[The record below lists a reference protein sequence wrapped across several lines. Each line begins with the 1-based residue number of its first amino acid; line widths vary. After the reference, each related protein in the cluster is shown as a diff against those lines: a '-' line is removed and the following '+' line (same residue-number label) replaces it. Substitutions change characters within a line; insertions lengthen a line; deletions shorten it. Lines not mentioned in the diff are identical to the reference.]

1 MILPMTNNE
10 RTITILNSG
19 GRMFKHRAV
28 VLAVAVTI
36 LSAGMLMGAQDTTP
50 AKPDA
55 AAKKDAAAP
64 REKATDDSKQEPPS
78 TSVAPASVEVS
89 PKTLD
94 ARVGEKVKFSAVAK
108 DAAGNTIDEKPSVW
122 FAAPFDVAG
131 SDEAGEVTFH
141 APGVVT
147 VGAVIAGKAGY
158 ATVNVVDSKV
168 TAVEIETPAYPSV
181 VVGGAEKLN
190 AVVRTSSGN
199 PRTDVAVKW
208 ISEKAAVATVD
219 AAGLVTGVAPGSV
232 TIKAAAEGVNGTV
245 TLQVVRDSVRKLSV
259 KPASTEARTGDV
271 VHFSASAADAGGSHA
286 KDPAVRWSITGE
298 GASIYPDGGFV
309 AEKPGAYV
317 VMASSGQHSATASV
331 VVRPRNV
338 EREMEVVSHTPM
350 PDLQM
355 SEEWIIGHH
364 AYLGTITDKVFVYD
378 IADPASPKLLDT
390 LKVDAR
396 LINDIST
403 TPDEKIGVFT
413 REGASNRKNGIVFLD
428 TSDAAHLKV
437 LSEYTATVSGG
448 VHSAYIDGHY
458 VYLTDD
464 ATGSMRVIDFQDV
477 KHPKEVARWEA
488 QNPTVVT
495 MDTKHGTV
503 TSGRYLHDLQVKD
516 GLAYLAYWRDGLIIL
531 DVGNGMAGGSPE
543 NPKLVSQYH
552 FNHYEL
558 YGDGWL
564 AGTHS
569 VFRYKN
575 YLFVGDEVF
584 PALFELDDRDRIP
597 VRAICHVMDISDIR
611 HPKEV
616 AQYEV
621 PEGGSHNFWAA
632 NDMLYEGYYSGG
644 ARVLDISGELRGDL
658 YRQGREIARFWTGD
672 GKGFRPNLPFVWG
685 GQPCS
690 VACDS
695 ALLNGLIYFNDI
707 HSGLWI
713 TKLGAPKFEGS
724 TSSPAVRQGERSIH

>member
-1 MILPMTNNE
+1 
-10 RTITILNSG
+10 
-19 GRMFKHRAV
+19 MFRHSAFASAV
-28 VLAVAVTI
+28 MVIAVSVPS
-36 LSAGMLMGAQDTTP
+36 LSAQ
-50 AKPDA
+50 DA
-55 AAKKDAAAP
+55 AAKSQEQAP
-64 REKATDDSKQEPPS
+64 T
-78 TSVAPASVEVS
+78 TSVAPASVEIT

-94 ARVGEKVKFSAVAK
+94 VRVGEKAKFSAVAK
-108 DAAGNTIDEKPSVW
+108 DAAGNPIDAKPSVW
-122 FAAPFDVAG
+122 FAAPFDLAG
-131 SDEAGEVTFH
+131 ADDAGEVTFH

-158 ATVNVVDSKV
+158 ATVNVGNSKI
-168 TAVEIETPAYPSV
+168 ASLEIEKPSTIV
-181 VVGGAEKLN
+181 AGSAEKLT
-190 AVVRTSSGN
+190 AIARTPRGD
-199 PRTDVAVKW
+199 PRTDATIEWKSDKPS
-208 ISEKAAVATVD
+208 IATVD
-219 AAGLVTGVAPGSV
+219 GAGLVTGIAPGSAIIRA
-232 TIKAAAEGVNGTV
+232 TSEGESGTV
-245 TLQVVRDSVRKLSV
+245 TVQVLRDAVRKLTL
-259 KPASTEARTGDV
+259 KPPSADARTGDV
-271 VHFSASAADAGGSHA
+271 VHFSAIATDASSGHL
-286 KDPAVRWSITGE
+286 KDPPVRWSITGN
-298 GASIYPDGGFV
+298 GATIYADGAFV
-309 AEKPGAYV
+309 AEKAGTYV
-317 VMASSGQHSATASV
+317 ITANSGQHSASASV

-338 EREMEVVSHTPM
+338 EREVEVVAHVPM

-364 AYLGTITDKVFVYD
+364 AYLGTVADKLFVYD
-378 IADPASPKLLDT
+378 IADPSNPKLLDT

-396 LINDIST
+396 LINDVST

-428 TSDAAHLKV
+428 TSDASHLKV

-458 VYLTDD
+458 VYITDD
-464 ATGSMRVIDFQDV
+464 ATGSLRVIDFEDP
-477 KHPKEVARWEA
+477 KHPKEVARWQVE
-488 QNPTVVT
+488 NPTVVT
-495 MDTKHGTV
+495 INTEMGSM

-516 GLAYLAYWRDGLIIL
+516 GLAYLAYWRDGLVIL
-531 DVGNGMAGGSPE
+531 DVGAGIAGGSPE
-543 NPKLVSQYH
+543 NPKLVTQYH

-584 PALFELDDRDRIP
+584 PAIFSLEDRDRIP
-597 VRAICHVMDISDIR
+597 VRAICHVMDVSDIK

-672 GKGFRPNLPFVWG
+672 PKGYRPNLPFTWG

-690 VACDS
+690 VKCDS
-695 ALLNGLIYFNDI
+695 DLLNSLMYFNDI

-713 TKLGAPKFEGS
+713 TKLGEPKFEGS
-724 TSSPAVRQGERSIH
+724 ASAPPVRKSEQTIH

>member
-1 MILPMTNNE
+1 M
-10 RTITILNSG
+10 
-19 GRMFKHRAV
+19 
-28 VLAVAVTI
+28 I
-36 LSAGMLMGAQDTTP
+36 LSARGVWSQDV
-50 AKPDA
+50 AADA
-55 AAKKDAAAP
+55 A
-64 REKATDDSKQEPPS
+64 KQEAPPS
-78 TSVAPASVEVS
+78 TSVAPASVEIS
-89 PKTLD
+89 PNTLD
-94 ARVGEKVKFSAVAK
+94 AHVGEKIKFSAAAK
-108 DAAGNTIDEKPSVW
+108 DAAGNPIDEKPSVW
-122 FAAPFDVAG
+122 FAAPFDLAG
-131 SDEAGEVTFH
+131 ADESGEVTFH

-147 VGAVIAGKAGY
+147 VGAVIAGKTGY
-158 ATVNVVDSKV
+158 ATVNVGNPKIASL
-168 TAVEIETPAYPSV
+168 EIAPPANPIVS
-181 VVGGAEKLN
+181 GGAEKL
-190 AVVRTSSGN
+190 AVIARTSNGN
-199 PRTDVAVKW
+199 PRTDAVIAW
-208 ISEKAAVATVD
+208 TSEKPAIASVD
-219 AAGLVTGVAPGSV
+219 AAGLVTGLAPGSV
-232 TIKAAAEGVNGTV
+232 TIKATSEGASGTV
-245 TLQVVRDSVRKLSV
+245 TFQVVRDAVRKLTV
-259 KPASTEARTGDV
+259 NPASAEARTGDV
-271 VHFSASAADAGGSHA
+271 VHFSATGLDGGGGHL
-286 KDPAVRWSITGE
+286 KDPPVRWSLSSG
-298 GASIYPDGGFV
+298 GSAAVYPDGAFV
-309 AEKPGAYV
+309 AEKAGTYV
-317 VMASSGQHSATASV
+317 VMANSGQHSAAASV

-338 EREMEVVSHTPM
+338 EREVEVVAHVPM

-364 AYLGTITDKVFVYD
+364 AYLATVADKVFVYD
-378 IADPASPKLLDT
+378 IADPANPKLLDT

-396 LINDIST
+396 IINDIST

-428 TSDAAHLKV
+428 TSDASHLKV

-464 ATGSMRVIDFQDV
+464 ATGSLRIIDFQDP

-488 QNPTVVT
+488 QNPTVVSIN
-495 MDTKHGTV
+495 TKHGSM

-584 PALFELDDRDRIP
+584 PAIFELDDRDRIP
-597 VRAICHVMDISDIR
+597 VRAICHVMDVSDIK
-611 HPKEV
+611 HPREV

-672 GKGFRPNLPFVWG
+672 AKGFRPNLPFTWG

-690 VACDS
+690 VTCDS
-695 ALLNGLIYFNDI
+695 PLLNSLIYFNDI

-713 TKLGAPKFEGS
+713 TKLGDAKFEGS
-724 TSSPAVRQGERSIH
+724 ASSPAVRKGERTIH

>member
-1 MILPMTNNE
+1 
-10 RTITILNSG
+10 
-19 GRMFKHRAV
+19 MFKHSALA
-28 VLAVAVTI
+28 LAVAVMILLAGTI
-36 LSAGMLMGAQDTTP
+36 VWSQDTTS
-50 AKPDA
+50 DA
-55 AAKKDAAAP
+55 A
-64 REKATDDSKQEPPS
+64 KQEPPS
-78 TSVAPASVEVS
+78 TSVAPASVEIS
-89 PKTLD
+89 PKTID
-94 ARVGEKVKFSAVAK
+94 AHVGEKLKFSATAK
-108 DAAGNTIDEKPSVW
+108 DAAGNLIDEKPQVW
-122 FAAPFDVAG
+122 FAAPFDLAG
-131 SDEAGEVTFH
+131 ADESGEVTFH
-141 APGVVT
+141 APGMVT

-158 ATVNVVDSKV
+158 ATVNVTDSKV
-168 TAVEIETPAYPSV
+168 TAVEIELPAYPSV
-181 VVGGAEKLN
+181 VAGGAEKLT
-190 AVVRTSSGN
+190 AIVRSANGN
-199 PRTDVAVKW
+199 PRTDVVVKW
-208 ISEKAAVATVD
+208 ASEKPSTASVD
-219 AAGLVTGVAPGSV
+219 AAGLVTGIVPGSV
-232 TIKAAAEGVNGTV
+232 TIKATAEGISGTV
-245 TLQVVRDSVRKLSV
+245 TLQVVHDAVHKLTV
-259 KPASTEARTGDV
+259 KPASAEARTGDV
-271 VHFSASAADAGGSHA
+271 VHFSATAVDGAEGHV
-286 KDPAVRWSITGE
+286 KEPPVRWSISGS
-298 GASIYPDGGFV
+298 GAAVYPDGAFV
-309 AEKPGAYV
+309 AEKAGTYV
-317 VMASSGQHSATASV
+317 VVASSGQHSAAASV

-338 EREMEVVSHTPM
+338 EREVEVVAHVPM

-364 AYLGTITDKVFVYD
+364 AYLGTVADKVFVYD
-378 IADPASPKLLDT
+378 IADPANPKLLDT

-396 LINDIST
+396 LVNDIST

-428 TSDAAHLKV
+428 TTDAAHLKV

-488 QNPTVVT
+488 QNPTAVS
-495 MDTKHGTV
+495 METKHGTV

-531 DVGNGMAGGSPE
+531 DVGNGIAGGSPE

-564 AGTHS
+564 AGSHS

-584 PALFELDDRDRIP
+584 PAIFELDDRDRIP
-597 VRAICHVMDISDIR
+597 VRAICHVMDVSDIK
-611 HPKEV
+611 HPREV

-672 GKGFRPNLPFVWG
+672 AKGFRPNLPFTWG

-690 VACDS
+690 VTCDS
-695 ALLNGLIYFNDI
+695 PLLNSLMYFNDI
-707 HSGLWI
+707 HTGLWI
-713 TKLGAPKFEGS
+713 TKLGEPKFEGS
-724 TSSPAVRQGERSIH
+724 TSSPAVRKGERTIH

>member
-1 MILPMTNNE
+1 
-10 RTITILNSG
+10 
-19 GRMFKHRAV
+19 MFKHSAF
-28 VLAVAVTI
+28 VLAVAATTFAVTAVW
-36 LSAGMLMGAQDTTP
+36 SQDAP
-50 AKPDA
+50 AK
-55 AAKKDAAAP
+55 
-64 REKATDDSKQEPPS
+64 QETPS
-78 TSVAPASVEVS
+78 TSVAPAVVEIT

-94 ARVGEKVKFSAVAK
+94 AHVGEKVKFSAAAK
-108 DAAGNTIDEKPSVW
+108 DAAGNPIDAKVSVW
-122 FAAPFDVAG
+122 FAAPFDLAG
-131 SDEAGEVTFH
+131 ADESGEVTFH

-158 ATVNVVDSKV
+158 ATVNVGTSKI
-168 TAVEIETPAYPSV
+168 TTLEIEQPKAIVAGS
-181 VVGGAEKLN
+181 AEKLT
-190 AVVRTSSGN
+190 ATARTSNGN
-199 PRTDVAVKW
+199 PSADAKIKWTSDKPSVA
-208 ISEKAAVATVD
+208 AVD
-219 AAGLVTGVAPGSV
+219 AAGLVTGVAPGSAV
-232 TIKAAAEGVNGTV
+232 IKAASDDASGKVTV
-245 TLQVVRDSVRKLSV
+245 QVVHDAVRKLTV
-259 KPASTEARTGDV
+259 KPATTEARTGDV
-271 VHFSASAADAGGSHA
+271 VHFTATAETG
-286 KDPAVRWSITGE
+286 KEPAVRWSISGS
-298 GASIYPDGGFV
+298 GAAIYPDGAFV
-309 AEKPGAYV
+309 AEKAGTYV
-317 VMASSGQHSATASV
+317 VTANSGQHNASASV
-331 VVRPRNV
+331 VVRLRNV
-338 EREMEVVSHTPM
+338 EREVEVVSHVPM

-364 AYLGTITDKVFVYD
+364 AYLSTIADKVFVYD

-396 LINDIST
+396 IINDIST

-428 TSDAAHLKV
+428 TTDPSHLKV
-437 LSEYTATVSGG
+437 LSEYTATVTGG

-464 ATGSMRVIDFQDV
+464 ATGSLRIIDFQDA
-477 KHPKEVARWEA
+477 KHPKEVARFQVE
-488 QNPTVVT
+488 NPTVVT
-495 MDTKHGTV
+495 LNTEMGSMS
-503 TSGRYLHDLQVKD
+503 SGRYLHDLQVKD
-516 GLAYLAYWRDGLIIL
+516 GLAYLAYWRDGLVIL

-543 NPKLVSQYH
+543 NPKVVSQYH

-564 AGTHS
+564 AGSHS

-584 PALFELDDRDRIP
+584 PAIFNIDDRDRIP
-597 VRAICHVMDISDIR
+597 VRAICHVMDVSDIK

-616 AQYEV
+616 AQYEA

-672 GKGFRPNLPFVWG
+672 AKGFRPNLPFTWG

-690 VACDS
+690 VTCDS
-695 ALLNGLIYFNDI
+695 PLLNSLMYFNDI

-713 TKLGAPKFEGS
+713 TKLGAPKFQGS
-724 TSSPAVRQGERSIH
+724 TSAPPVRKSEQTIH

>member
-1 MILPMTNNE
+1 
-10 RTITILNSG
+10 
-19 GRMFKHRAV
+19 MFKHSALA
-28 VLAVAVTI
+28 LAVAV
-36 LSAGMLMGAQDTTP
+36 LSTLSLQAQD
-50 AKPDA
+50 AGSKPQ
-55 AAKKDAAAP
+55 
-64 REKATDDSKQEPPS
+64 EQAT
-78 TSVAPASVEVS
+78 TSVAPASVEIT

-94 ARVGEKVKFSAVAK
+94 VHVGEKVKFSAAAK
-108 DAAGNTIDEKPSVW
+108 DAAGNPINAKVSVW
-122 FAAPFDVAG
+122 FAAPFDLAG
-131 SDEAGEVTFH
+131 ADESGEVTFH

-158 ATVNVVDSKV
+158 ATVNVGTSKV
-168 TAVEIETPAYPSV
+168 ASIEIETLAHAIVAGS
-181 VVGGAEKLN
+181 AEKLT
-190 AVVRTSSGN
+190 AIARTPNGD
-199 PRTDVAVKW
+199 PRSDAAIKW
-208 ISEKAAVATVD
+208 TSDKPSIASVD
-219 AAGLVTGVAPGSV
+219 AAGLVTGVAPGSA
-232 TIKAAAEGVNGTV
+232 TIKATSDESSGKVTV
-245 TLQVVRDSVRKLSV
+245 QVVRDSVRKLTV
-259 KPASTEARTGDV
+259 KPASAEARTGDV
-271 VHFSASAADAGGSHA
+271 VHFSATADGA
-286 KDPAVRWSITGE
+286 KDPLVHWSISGS
-298 GASIYPDGGFV
+298 GAAVYSDGAFV
-309 AEKPGAYV
+309 AEKAGTYV
-317 VMASSGQHSATASV
+317 VTASSGQHSAAASV

-338 EREMEVVSHTPM
+338 EREVEVVAHVPM

-364 AYLGTITDKVFVYD
+364 AYLATVADKLFVYD
-378 IADPASPKLLDT
+378 IADPANPKLLDT

-428 TSDAAHLKV
+428 TTDASHLNV

-464 ATGSMRVIDFQDV
+464 ATGSLRIVDFQDP
-477 KHPKEVARWEA
+477 KHPKEVARWQTE
-488 QNPTVVT
+488 NPTVVSINT
-495 MDTKHGTV
+495 EMGSM

-516 GLAYLAYWRDGLIIL
+516 GLAYLAYWRDGLVIL

-584 PALFELDDRDRIP
+584 PAIFNLEDRDRIP
-597 VRAICHVMDISDIR
+597 VRAICHVMDVSDIK
-611 HPKEV
+611 HPREV
-616 AQYEV
+616 AQYEA

-672 GKGFRPNLPFVWG
+672 SKGYRPNLPFTWG

-690 VACDS
+690 VTCDS
-695 ALLNGLIYFNDI
+695 PLLNGLMYFNDI

-713 TKLGAPKFEGS
+713 TKLGEPKFQGS
-724 TSSPAVRQGERSIH
+724 TTAPPVRKSERTIH

>member
-1 MILPMTNNE
+1 M
-10 RTITILNSG
+10 S
-19 GRMFKHRAV
+19 KHTVLA
-28 VLAVAVTI
+28 LAVAVMI
-36 LSAGMLMGAQDTTP
+36 LSAGSIARSQDAAP

-55 AAKKDAAAP
+55 SAAKQEANAPKQDKPSDAAKP
-64 REKATDDSKQEPPS
+64 EPPS
-78 TSVAPASVEVS
+78 TSVAPATVEIT
-89 PKTLD
+89 PNTID
-94 ARVGEKVKFSAVAK
+94 AHVGEKIRFSASAK
-108 DAAGNTIDEKPSVW
+108 DAAGNAIDEKPSVW
-122 FAAPFDVAG
+122 FAAPFDLAG
-131 SDEAGEVTFH
+131 ADEAGEVTFH

-158 ATVNVVDSKV
+158 ATVNVGTSKV
-168 TAVEIETPAYPSV
+168 ASMEIEPPTNTTI
-181 VVGGAEKLN
+181 VVGGTEKLT
-190 AVVRTSSGN
+190 AVARTSNGN
-199 PRTDVAVKW
+199 PRSDAAIKW
-208 ISEKAAVATVD
+208 SSEKPSIASVD
-219 AAGLVTGVAPGSV
+219 AAGLVTGLAAGGVS
-232 TIKAAAEGVNGTV
+232 IKATSEEVSTTV
-245 TLQVVRDSVRKLSV
+245 KLQVGRDTVHKLTV
-259 KPASTEARTGDV
+259 QPASTEARTGDV
-271 VHFSASAADAGGSHA
+271 VHFKAVALDGGAGQMKS
-286 KDPAVRWSITGE
+286 PPVRWSVSSSGE
-298 GASIYPDGGFV
+298 GAAVYPDGGFV
-309 AEKPGAYV
+309 AEKAGTYV
-317 VMASSGQHSATASV
+317 VMASIGQHSAAASV
-331 VVRPRNV
+331 VVKPRNV
-338 EREMEVVSHTPM
+338 ERDLEVVSHLPM

-364 AYLGTITDKVFVYD
+364 AYLSTIADKVFVYD
-378 IADPASPKLLDT
+378 IADPANPKLLDT

-396 LINDIST
+396 IINDIST

-428 TSDAAHLKV
+428 TSDASHLKV

-458 VYLTDD
+458 VYITDD
-464 ATGSMRVIDFQDV
+464 ATGSLRIIDFQDP
-477 KHPKEVARWEA
+477 KHPREVARWEA
-488 QNPTVVT
+488 QNPTAVSIN
-495 MDTKHGTV
+495 TKEGSV

-531 DVGNGMAGGSPE
+531 DVGNGMSGGSPE

-584 PALFELDDRDRIP
+584 PAIFELDNRDRIP
-597 VRAICHVMDISDIR
+597 VRAICHVMDVSDIK
-611 HPKEV
+611 HPREV

-672 GKGFRPNLPFVWG
+672 GKGYRPNLPFTWG

-690 VACDS
+690 VTCDS
-695 ALLNGLIYFNDI
+695 PLLNSLIYFNDI

-713 TKLGAPKFEGS
+713 TKLGEPKFEGS
-724 TSSPAVRQGERSIH
+724 ASSPSVRKSERSIH

>member
-1 MILPMTNNE
+1 MV
-10 RTITILNSG
+10 
-19 GRMFKHRAV
+19 KHRALAWAV
-28 VLAVAVTI
+28 VVAVA
-36 LSAGMLMGAQDTTP
+36 LSTPMLWPQDTN
-50 AKPDA
+50 
-55 AAKKDAAAP
+55 KDASKETNKDA
-64 REKATDDSKQEPPS
+64 KQEQAP
-78 TSVAPASVEVS
+78 SVAPAVVEIT
-89 PKTLD
+89 PNPLD
-94 ARVGEKVKFSAVAK
+94 AHVGEKVKFSAVAK
-108 DAAGNTIDEKPSVW
+108 DAAGNAIDVKPSVW
-122 FAAPFDVAG
+122 FAAPFDLAG
-131 SDEAGEVTFH
+131 ADDSGQVTFH

-158 ATVNVVDSKV
+158 ATVNVSNSKV
-168 TAVEIETPAYPSV
+168 ASLEIEKPESAVVAGSV
-181 VVGGAEKLN
+181 EKLT
-190 AVVRTSSGN
+190 AIARTPSGD
-199 PRTDVAVKW
+199 PRTDVKIKW
-208 ISEKAAVATVD
+208 TSEKPTIATVD
-219 AAGLVTGVAPGSV
+219 EAGMVTGVAPGTATIRATAESV
-232 TIKAAAEGVNGTV
+232 TASVSV
-245 TLQVVRDSVRKLSV
+245 QVMRDAVHKLTV
-259 KPASTEARTGDV
+259 KPASSEARTGDV
-271 VHFSASAADAGGSHA
+271 VHFTASDYGVAH
-286 KDPAVRWSITGE
+286 PAVRWTISGS
-298 GASIYPDGGFV
+298 GAAVYADGAFV
-309 AEKPGAYV
+309 AEKAGTYV
-317 VMASSGQHSATASV
+317 VTATSGQHSASASV

-338 EREMEVVSHTPM
+338 EREVEVVAHVPM

-364 AYLGTITDKVFVYD
+364 AYLATVADQLFVYD
-378 IADPASPKLLDT
+378 ISDPANPKQLDK

-428 TSDAAHLKV
+428 TSDASHLKV
-437 LSEYTATVSGG
+437 LSEYTATVTGG

-477 KHPKEVARWEA
+477 KHPKEVARWQVE
-488 QNPTVVT
+488 NPTAISINT
-495 MDTKHGTV
+495 EMGSM

-543 NPKLVSQYH
+543 NPKLVSQYR

-584 PALFELDDRDRIP
+584 PGIFSLEDRDRIP
-597 VRAICHVMDISDIR
+597 VRAICHVMDVSDLK

-616 AQYEV
+616 AQYEA

-658 YRQGREIARFWTGD
+658 YRQGREIVRLWTGD
-672 GKGFRPNLPFVWG
+672 PKGYRPNLPFAWG

-690 VACDS
+690 VKCDS
-695 ALLNGLIYFNDI
+695 DLLNSLMYFNDI

-713 TKLGAPKFEGS
+713 AKMGEPKFQGS
-724 TSSPAVRQGERSIH
+724 TSAPPVRKAEHTIH

>member
-1 MILPMTNNE
+1 
-10 RTITILNSG
+10 
-19 GRMFKHRAV
+19 MFKRIAL
-28 VLAVAVTI
+28 VLAVAVMI
-36 LSAGMLMGAQDTTP
+36 FSARARLWSQ
-50 AKPDA
+50 DA
-55 AAKKDAAAP
+55 APTKDAAS
-64 REKATDDSKQEPPS
+64 TKQEEAPT
-78 TSVAPASVEVS
+78 TSVAPASVEIS
-89 PKTLD
+89 PATID
-94 ARVGEKVKFSAVAK
+94 AHVGEKIKFSAVAK
-108 DAAGNTIDEKPSVW
+108 DAAGNPIDEKPSTW
-122 FAAPFDVAG
+122 FAAPFDLAG
-131 SDEAGEVTFH
+131 ADESGEVTFH

-147 VGAVIAGKAGY
+147 VGAVIAGKSGY
-158 ATVNVVDSKV
+158 ATVNVGNPKIATLEIEPLAYPIVAGSSEKLSV
-168 TAVEIETPAYPSV
+168 TARIAD
-181 VVGGAEKLN
+181 GK
-190 AVVRTSSGN
+190 
-199 PRTDVAVKW
+199 PRTDAAIKW
-208 ISEKAAVATVD
+208 TSEKPGTATVD
-219 AAGLVTGVAPGSV
+219 AAGLVTGVSPGSV
-232 TIKAAAEGVNGTV
+232 TIKATSDAVSSKV
-245 TLQVVRDSVRKLSV
+245 TLQVVRDAVRKLAV
-259 KPASTEARTGDV
+259 KPASAEARTGDV
-271 VHFSASAADAGGSHA
+271 VHFSASTLDASGA
-286 KDPAVRWSITGE
+286 NLKDPGIRWSLSSSGS
-298 GASIYPDGGFV
+298 GAAVYPDGAFV
-309 AEKPGAYV
+309 AEKAGTYV
-317 VMASSGQHSATASV
+317 VIASSGQHSAAASV
-331 VVRPRNV
+331 VVHPRNV
-338 EREMEVVSHTPM
+338 EREMEVVSHIPM

-364 AYLGTITDKVFVYD
+364 AYLSTVADKLFVYD
-378 IADPASPKLLDT
+378 IADPANPKLLDS

-428 TSDAAHLKV
+428 TSDPAHLKV
-437 LSEYTATVSGG
+437 LSEYTATVTGG

-458 VYLTDD
+458 VYITDD
-464 ATGSMRVIDFQDV
+464 ATGSLRVIDFQDA
-477 KHPKEVARWEA
+477 KHPREVARWQTE
-488 QNPTVVT
+488 NPTVVSINT
-495 MDTKHGTV
+495 EHGSM

-531 DVGNGMAGGSPE
+531 DVGNGMSGGSPE

-584 PALFELDDRDRIP
+584 PAIFEIENKDRIP
-597 VRAICHVMDISDIR
+597 VRAICHVMDVSDIK
-611 HPKEV
+611 HPREV

-644 ARVLDISGELRGDL
+644 ARILDISGELRGDL

-672 GKGFRPNLPFVWG
+672 AKGFRPNLPFTWG

-690 VACDS
+690 VTCDS
-695 ALLNGLIYFNDI
+695 DLLNSLIYFNDI

-713 TKLGAPKFEGS
+713 TKLGKPKFEGS
-724 TSSPAVRQGERSIH
+724 ASSPAVRTSERTVH

>member
-1 MILPMTNNE
+1 
-10 RTITILNSG
+10 
-19 GRMFKHRAV
+19 MFKHSALI
-28 VLAVAVTI
+28 LAVAVMI
-36 LSAGMLMGAQDTTP
+36 LSAGTT
-50 AKPDA
+50 ARSQDA
-55 AAKKDAAAP
+55 AADAAKQEA
-64 REKATDDSKQEPPS
+64 KQEPPS
-78 TSVAPASVEVS
+78 TSVAPASVEVT

-94 ARVGEKVKFSAVAK
+94 AHVGEKIKFSASAK
-108 DAAGNTIDEKPSVW
+108 DAAGNPIDEKPSVW
-122 FAAPFDVAG
+122 FAAPFDLAG
-131 SDEAGEVTFH
+131 ADESGEVTFH

-147 VGAVIAGKAGY
+147 VGAVIAGKTGY
-158 ATVNVVDSKV
+158 ATVNVGNSKI
-168 TAVEIETPAYPSV
+168 ASVEIEPPHPIIA
-181 VVGGAEKLN
+181 GAAEKLTVVARTPN
-190 AVVRTSSGN
+190 GNSRSDAVVTW
-199 PRTDVAVKW
+199 T
-208 ISEKAAVATVD
+208 SEKPAIASVD
-219 AAGLVTGVAPGSV
+219 AAGLVTGLAPGSA
-232 TIKAAAEGVNGTV
+232 TIKATSEGVSGTV
-245 TLQVVRDSVRKLSV
+245 TFQVVRDSVRKLTV
-259 KPASTEARTGDV
+259 KPASAEARTGDV
-271 VHFSASAADAGGSHA
+271 VHFSATATDGSGGHL
-286 KDPAVRWSITGE
+286 KDPPVRWAMSGE
-298 GASIYPDGGFV
+298 GATVYPDGAFV
-309 AEKPGAYV
+309 AEKAGTYV
-317 VMASSGQHSATASV
+317 VTASSGQHSAAASV

-338 EREMEVVSHTPM
+338 EREVEVVAHVPM

-364 AYLGTITDKVFVYD
+364 AYLATIADKVFVYD
-378 IADPASPKLLDT
+378 IADPANPKLLDT

-396 LINDIST
+396 IINDIST

-448 VHSAYIDGHY
+448 VHSAYIDTHY

-464 ATGSMRVIDFQDV
+464 ATGSLRIIDFQDV

-488 QNPTVVT
+488 QNPTAAT
-495 MDTKHGTV
+495 INTKYGTV

-543 NPKLVSQYH
+543 NPKVVSQYH

-564 AGTHS
+564 AGSHS

-584 PALFELDDRDRIP
+584 PAIFELDDRDRIP
-597 VRAICHVMDISDIR
+597 VRAICHVMDVSDIK
-611 HPKEV
+611 HPREV

-672 GKGFRPNLPFVWG
+672 AKGFRPNLPFVWG

-690 VACDS
+690 VTCDS
-695 ALLNGLIYFNDI
+695 PLLNSLIYFNDI

-713 TKLGAPKFEGS
+713 TKLGDAKFEGS
-724 TSSPAVRQGERSIH
+724 ASSPAVRKGERTIH

>member
-1 MILPMTNNE
+1 MY
-10 RTITILNSG
+10 
-19 GRMFKHRAV
+19 KHGAL
-28 VLAVAVTI
+28 VLVAVMI
-36 LSAGMLMGAQDTTP
+36 FSAGATARSQDATP
-50 AKPDA
+50 PKDAAAAKPDA
-55 AAKKDAAAP
+55 AP
-64 REKATDDSKQEPPS
+64 KQEKGSDEAKQEAPS

-89 PKTLD
+89 PKTID
-94 ARVGEKVKFSAVAK
+94 AHVGEKVKFSATAK
-108 DAAGNTIDEKPSVW
+108 DAAGNVLDEKPSVW

-131 SDEAGEVTFH
+131 ADENGEVTFH
-141 APGVVT
+141 SPGVVT

-158 ATVNVVDSKV
+158 ATVNVGDSKV
-168 TAVEIETPAYPSV
+168 TGVEIEPPAHPTV
-181 VVGGAEKLN
+181 VVGGAEKLT
-190 AVVRTSSGN
+190 AVTRSANGN

-208 ISEKAAVATVD
+208 TSEKPAVAGVD

-232 TIKAAAEGVNGTV
+232 TIKAAAEGVSGMV
-245 TLQVVRDSVRKLSV
+245 TLQVTRDPVRRLTV
-259 KPASTEARTGDV
+259 KPASAEGRTGDV
-271 VHFSASAADAGGSHA
+271 VHFTAAATDAAGGHL
-286 KDPAVRWSITGE
+286 KDPPVRWSLSSSGNSSGN
-298 GASIYPDGGFV
+298 GAAVYPDGAFV
-309 AEKPGAYV
+309 AEKAGTYV
-317 VMASSGQHSATASV
+317 IMASSGQHSAAASV
-331 VVRPRNV
+331 VIRPRNV
-338 EREMEVVSHTPM
+338 ERDVEVVSHTPM

-364 AYLGTITDKVFVYD
+364 AYLSTVADKLFVYD

-428 TSDAAHLKV
+428 TSDASHLKV

-458 VYLTDD
+458 VYITDD
-464 ATGSMRVIDFQDV
+464 ATGSLRIISFEDP

-488 QNPTVVT
+488 QNPTMAT
-495 MDTKHGTV
+495 FNTKHGTV

-543 NPKLVSQYH
+543 NPKLVSQYR

-584 PALFELDDRDRIP
+584 PAIFELDDRDRIP
-597 VRAICHVMDISDIR
+597 VRAICHVMDISDIK
-611 HPKEV
+611 HPREV

-672 GKGFRPNLPFVWG
+672 AKGFRPNLPFVWG

-690 VACDS
+690 VTCDS
-695 ALLNGLIYFNDI
+695 PLLNSLIYFNDI

-713 TKLGAPKFEGS
+713 TKLGEPKFEGS
-724 TSSPAVRQGERSIH
+724 ASSPAVRKGEHTIH

>member
-1 MILPMTNNE
+1 
-10 RTITILNSG
+10 
-19 GRMFKHRAV
+19 MFKHSRM

-36 LSAGMLMGAQDTTP
+36 FSAQAMWSQDAT
-50 AKPDA
+50 
-55 AAKKDAAAP
+55 AKKDDAA
-64 REKATDDSKQEPPS
+64 KQEEPS
-78 TSVAPASVEVS
+78 TSVAPATVEIT
-89 PKTLD
+89 PATLD
-94 ARVGEKVKFSAVAK
+94 AHVGEKVKFSATAK
-108 DAAGNTIDEKPSVW
+108 DASGNAIDAKPSVW
-122 FAAPFDVAG
+122 FAAPFDLAG
-131 SDEAGEVTFH
+131 ADENGEVTFH
-141 APGVVT
+141 GPGVVT
-147 VGAVIAGKAGY
+147 VGAVIAGKSGY
-158 ATVNVVDSKV
+158 ATVNVANSKV
-168 TAVEIETPAYPSV
+168 ASVEITPPDYKTV
-181 VVGGAEKLN
+181 IVGGTEKLN
-190 AVVRTSSGN
+190 AIARSANGD
-199 PRTDVAVKW
+199 PRSDAAIKW
-208 ISEKAAVATVD
+208 TSEKPSIAGVD
-219 AAGLVTGVAPGSV
+219 AAGLVTGLAPGSV
-232 TIKAAAEGVNGTV
+232 TIKATSDTASNTV
-245 TLQVVRDSVRKLSV
+245 TLQVERDAVHKLTV
-259 KPASTEARTGDV
+259 QPASTEARTGDV
-271 VHFSASAADAGGSHA
+271 VHFSASAADGSGGHLKSA
-286 KDPAVRWSITGE
+286 PVRWSISGE
-298 GASIYPDGGFV
+298 GASVYPDGAFV
-309 AEKPGAYV
+309 AEKAGTYV
-317 VMASSGQHSATASV
+317 VMASSGQHSASASV
-331 VVRPRNV
+331 VIRPRDV
-338 EREMEVVSHTPM
+338 ERELEVVSHVPM

-364 AYLGTITDKVFVYD
+364 AYLSTVADKVFVYD
-378 IADPASPKLLDT
+378 IADPANPKLLDT

-396 LINDIST
+396 IINDIST
-403 TPDEKIGVFT
+403 TPDEHIGVFT

-428 TSDAAHLKV
+428 TTDASHLKV
-437 LSEYTATVSGG
+437 LSEYTATVTGG

-458 VYLTDD
+458 VYITDD
-464 ATGSMRVIDFQDV
+464 ATGSLRIIDFQDA
-477 KHPKEVARWEA
+477 KHPKEVARWQTE
-488 QNPTVVT
+488 NPTVVT
-495 MDTKHGTV
+495 LNTKMGSM

-584 PALFELDDRDRIP
+584 PAIFELDNRDRIP
-597 VRAICHVMDISDIR
+597 VRAICHVMDVSDLK

-672 GKGFRPNLPFVWG
+672 SKGFRPNLPFTWG

-690 VACDS
+690 VTCDS
-695 ALLNGLIYFNDI
+695 PLLNSLIYFNDI

-724 TSSPAVRQGERSIH
+724 TSSPAVRKSERTIH

>member
-1 MILPMTNNE
+1 
-10 RTITILNSG
+10 
-19 GRMFKHRAV
+19 MFKHSGL
-28 VLAVAVTI
+28 VLAVLVII
-36 LSAGMLMGAQDTTP
+36 LSEGSIARSQDATP
-50 AKPDA
+50 VKPNAAAEKQEANTSKQEDAPDA
-55 AAKKDAAAP
+55 A
-64 REKATDDSKQEPPS
+64 RQEAPS
-78 TSVAPASVEVS
+78 TSVAPATVEIT
-89 PKTLD
+89 PATID
-94 ARVGEKVKFSAVAK
+94 AHVGEKIKFSAVAK
-108 DAAGNTIDEKPSVW
+108 DAAGKPIEEKPSVW
-122 FAAPFDVAG
+122 FAAPFDLAG
-131 SDEAGEVTFH
+131 ADDSGEVTFH

-147 VGAVIAGKAGY
+147 VGAVIAGKTGY
-158 ATVNVVDSKV
+158 ATVNVGTSKV
-168 TAVEIETPAYPSV
+168 ASLEIEPPAYPVV
-181 VVGGAEKLN
+181 VVGGAEKLT
-190 AVVRTSSGN
+190 AVARTENGN
-199 PRTDVAVKW
+199 PRSDAVIKW
-208 ISEKAAVATVD
+208 SSEKPSIASVD
-219 AAGLVTGVAPGSV
+219 AAGLVTGLAPGNV
-232 TIKAAAEGVNGTV
+232 VIKATSEAANTTL
-245 TLQVVRDSVRKLSV
+245 TLQVARDAARKLTV
-259 KPASTEARTGDV
+259 QPATAEARTGDV
-271 VHFSASAADAGGSHA
+271 VHFSAAALDGTGGHL
-286 KDPAVRWSITGE
+286 KNPAVRWSISGD
-298 GASIYPDGGFV
+298 GASVYPDGAFV
-309 AEKPGAYV
+309 AEKAGTYV
-317 VMASSGQHSATASV
+317 VMASSGQHSSAASV

-338 EREMEVVSHTPM
+338 ERDIEVVSHVPM

-364 AYLGTITDKVFVYD
+364 AYLSTVADKVFVYD
-378 IADPASPKLLDT
+378 IADPANPKLLDT

-396 LINDIST
+396 IINDIST

-437 LSEYTATVSGG
+437 LSEYTATVTGG

-458 VYLTDD
+458 VYITDD
-464 ATGSMRVIDFQDV
+464 ATGSLRIIDFQDA

-488 QNPTVVT
+488 QNPTAVS
-495 MDTKHGTV
+495 METKHGTV

-543 NPKLVSQYH
+543 NPKPVSQYH

-584 PALFELDDRDRIP
+584 PAIFELDDRDRIP
-597 VRAICHVMDISDIR
+597 VRAICHVMDISDIK
-611 HPKEV
+611 HPREV

-672 GKGFRPNLPFVWG
+672 TKGFRVNLPFTWG

-690 VACDS
+690 VTCDS
-695 ALLNGLIYFNDI
+695 PLLNSLIYFNDI

-713 TKLGAPKFEGS
+713 TKLGEPKFEGS
-724 TSSPAVRQGERSIH
+724 TSSPAVRKSERTIH

>member
-1 MILPMTNNE
+1 
-10 RTITILNSG
+10 
-19 GRMFKHRAV
+19 MFKRRAWI
-28 VLAVAVTI
+28 LAVAVMI
-36 LSAGMLMGAQDTTP
+36 LSARGVWSQDV
-50 AKPDA
+50 AADA
-55 AAKKDAAAP
+55 A
-64 REKATDDSKQEPPS
+64 KQEAPPS
-78 TSVAPASVEVS
+78 TSVAPASVEIS
-89 PKTLD
+89 PNTLD
-94 ARVGEKVKFSAVAK
+94 AHVGEKIKFSAAAK
-108 DAAGNTIDEKPSVW
+108 DAAGNPIDEKPSVW
-122 FAAPFDVAG
+122 FAAPFDLAG
-131 SDEAGEVTFH
+131 ADESGEVTFH

-147 VGAVIAGKAGY
+147 VGAVIAGKTGY
-158 ATVNVVDSKV
+158 ATVNVGNPKIASL
-168 TAVEIETPAYPSV
+168 EIAPPANPIV
-181 VVGGAEKLN
+181 AGGAEKL
-190 AVVRTSSGN
+190 AVIARTSNGN
-199 PRTDVAVKW
+199 PRTDAVIAW
-208 ISEKAAVATVD
+208 TSEKPAIASVD
-219 AAGLVTGVAPGSV
+219 AAGLVTGLAPGSV
-232 TIKAAAEGVNGTV
+232 TIKATSEGASGTV
-245 TLQVVRDSVRKLSV
+245 TFQVVRDAVRKLTV
-259 KPASTEARTGDV
+259 NPASAEARTGDV
-271 VHFSASAADAGGSHA
+271 VHFSATGLDGGGGHL
-286 KDPAVRWSITGE
+286 KDPPVRWSLSSG
-298 GASIYPDGGFV
+298 GSAAVYPDGAFV
-309 AEKPGAYV
+309 AEKAGTYV
-317 VMASSGQHSATASV
+317 VMANSGQHSAAASV

-338 EREMEVVSHTPM
+338 EREVEVVAHVPM

-364 AYLGTITDKVFVYD
+364 AYLATVADKVFVYD
-378 IADPASPKLLDT
+378 IADPANPKLLDT

-396 LINDIST
+396 IINDIST

-428 TSDAAHLKV
+428 TSDASHLKV

-464 ATGSMRVIDFQDV
+464 ATGSLRIIDFQDP

-488 QNPTVVT
+488 QNPTVVSIN
-495 MDTKHGTV
+495 TKHGSM

-584 PALFELDDRDRIP
+584 PAIFELDDRDRIP
-597 VRAICHVMDISDIR
+597 VRAICHVMDVSDIK
-611 HPKEV
+611 HPREV

-632 NDMLYEGYYSGG
+632 NDMLYEGY
-644 ARVLDISGELRGDL
+644 
-658 YRQGREIARFWTGD
+658 
-672 GKGFRPNLPFVWG
+672 
-685 GQPCS
+685 
-690 VACDS
+690 
-695 ALLNGLIYFNDI
+695 
-707 HSGLWI
+707 
-713 TKLGAPKFEGS
+713 
-724 TSSPAVRQGERSIH
+724 

>member
-1 MILPMTNNE
+1 
-10 RTITILNSG
+10 
-19 GRMFKHRAV
+19 MFQRSAFM
-28 VLAVAVTI
+28 LAVAVTALALPT
-36 LSAGMLMGAQDTTP
+36 LSQDTA
-50 AKPDA
+50 AKPPEQA
-55 AAKKDAAAP
+55 
-64 REKATDDSKQEPPS
+64 S
-78 TSVAPASVEVS
+78 TSVAPATVEIA
-89 PKTLD
+89 PRTLD
-94 ARVGEKVKFSAVAK
+94 VHVGEKVKFSASAK
-108 DAAGNTIDEKPSVW
+108 DAAGNPIESKVSVW
-122 FAAPFDVAG
+122 FAAPFDLAG
-131 SDEAGEVTFH
+131 ADDTGQVTFH

-158 ATVNVVDSKV
+158 ATVNVGTSKV
-168 TAVEIETPAYPSV
+168 TIVEIEPLGHAVVAGSSEKLTAIARTPNGDPRSDAAIKWASDKPSV
-181 VVGGAEKLN
+181 A
-190 AVVRTSSGN
+190 S
-199 PRTDVAVKW
+199 
-208 ISEKAAVATVD
+208 VD
-219 AAGLVTGVAPGSV
+219 AAGLVTGVAPGSA
-232 TIKAAAEGVNGTV
+232 TIKASSDEANGKVTV
-245 TLQVVRDSVRKLSV
+245 QVVRDSARKLTV
-259 KPASTEARTGDV
+259 KPASAEARTGDV
-271 VHFSASAADAGGSHA
+271 VHFAASADGA
-286 KDPAVRWSITGE
+286 KDAPVRWSISGS
-298 GASIYPDGGFV
+298 GASVYADGAFV
-309 AEKPGAYV
+309 AEKTGTYV
-317 VMASSGQHSATASV
+317 VTASSGQHSTSASV

-338 EREMEVVSHTPM
+338 EREVEVVAHVPM

-364 AYLGTITDKVFVYD
+364 AYLATIADKLFVYD
-378 IADPASPKLLDT
+378 IADPANPKLLDT

-396 LINDIST
+396 LINDVST

-428 TSDAAHLKV
+428 TTDASHLKV

-448 VHSAYIDGHY
+448 VHSAYVDGHY

-464 ATGSMRVIDFQDV
+464 ATGSLRIIDFQDA
-477 KHPKEVARWEA
+477 KHPKEVARWQTE
-488 QNPTVVT
+488 NPTVVT
-495 MDTKHGTV
+495 INSEMGSM

-516 GLAYLAYWRDGLIIL
+516 GLAYLAYWRDGLVIL

-584 PALFELDDRDRIP
+584 PAIFSLEDRDRIP
-597 VRAICHVMDISDIR
+597 VRAICHVMDVSDLK

-616 AQYEV
+616 AQYEA

-632 NDMLYEGYYSGG
+632 NEMLYEGYYSGG

-672 GKGFRPNLPFVWG
+672 AKGYRPNLPFTWG

-690 VACDS
+690 VTCDS
-695 ALLNGLIYFNDI
+695 PLLNGLMYFNDI

-713 TKLGAPKFEGS
+713 TKLGEPKFQGS
-724 TSSPAVRQGERSIH
+724 TSAPPVRKSEQTIH

>member
-1 MILPMTNNE
+1 MLKRNTVLMTV
-10 RTITILNSG
+10 
-19 GRMFKHRAV
+19 AV
-28 VLAVAVTI
+28 GMLAVQ
-36 LSAGMLMGAQDTTP
+36 GMWSQAS
-50 AKPDA
+50 KP
-55 AAKKDAAAP
+55 
-64 REKATDDSKQEPPS
+64 QEASS
-78 TSVAPASVEVS
+78 TSVAPEVVEIT

-94 ARVGEKVKFSAVAK
+94 VHVGEKVKFAAAAK
-108 DAAGNTIDEKPSVW
+108 DAAGNPIDAKPSVW
-122 FAAPFDVAG
+122 FAAPFDLAG
-131 SDEAGEVTFH
+131 ADESGEVTFH

-147 VGAVIAGKAGY
+147 VGAVIAGKTGY
-158 ATVNVVDSKV
+158 ARVNVGTSKI
-168 TAVEIETPAYPSV
+168 TALEIEPVARPIVAGS
-181 VVGGAEKLN
+181 AEKLGIT
-190 AVVRTSSGN
+190 ARTANGS
-199 PRTDVAVKW
+199 PRSDAAIKW
-208 ISEKAAVATVD
+208 TSDKPSVATVD
-219 AAGLVTGVAPGSV
+219 AAGLVTGIAPGNA
-232 TIKAAAEGVNGTV
+232 TIQATSDEANAKIAV
-245 TLQVVRDSVRKLSV
+245 QVVRDAVRKLTV
-259 KPASTEARTGDV
+259 KPATADARTGDV
-271 VHFSASAADAGGSHA
+271 VHFAASADTS
-286 KDPAVRWSITGE
+286 KNPSVRWSISGD
-298 GASIYPDGGFV
+298 GAAIYSDGAFV
-309 AEKPGAYV
+309 AEKAGTYV
-317 VMASSGQHSATASV
+317 VTASSGQHSASASV

-338 EREMEVVSHTPM
+338 ERDVEVVSHVPM

-364 AYLGTITDKVFVYD
+364 AYVSTIADKVFVYD
-378 IADPASPKLLDT
+378 IVDPANPKLLDT

-428 TSDAAHLKV
+428 TSDPTHLSV
-437 LSEYTATVSGG
+437 LSEYTATVTGG

-464 ATGSMRVIDFQDV
+464 ATGSLRIIDFQDG
-477 KHPKEVARWEA
+477 KHPKEVARWQTE
-488 QNPTVVT
+488 NPTVVT
-495 MDTKHGTV
+495 INTEIGSMS
-503 TSGRYLHDLQVKD
+503 SGRYLHDLQVKD
-516 GLAYLAYWRDGLIIL
+516 GIAYLAYWRDGLVIL
-531 DVGNGMAGGSPE
+531 DVGNGIAGGSPE
-543 NPKLVSQYH
+543 NPKLVVQYR

-584 PALFELDDRDRIP
+584 PAIFNIEDRDRIP
-597 VRAICHVMDISDIR
+597 VRAICHVMDISDIK

-616 AQYEV
+616 AQYEA

-672 GKGFRPNLPFVWG
+672 SKGFRPNLPFTWG

-690 VACDS
+690 IACDS
-695 ALLNGLIYFNDI
+695 PLLNSLMYFNDI

-713 TKLGAPKFEGS
+713 TKLGAAKFEGS
-724 TSSPAVRQGERSIH
+724 TTSPPVRKTEQTIH

>member
-1 MILPMTNNE
+1 
-10 RTITILNSG
+10 
-19 GRMFKHRAV
+19 MFKHAAFLFA
-28 VLAVAVTI
+28 LAVTTLAAPAVWP
-36 LSAGMLMGAQDTTP
+36 QDA
-50 AKPDA
+50 AKPQEQ
-55 AAKKDAAAP
+55 AP
-64 REKATDDSKQEPPS
+64 T
-78 TSVAPASVEVS
+78 TSVAPAVVEIT

-94 ARVGEKVKFSAVAK
+94 AHVGEKVKFSAAAK
-108 DAAGNTIDEKPSVW
+108 DASGNPIDAKVSVW
-122 FAAPFDVAG
+122 FAAPFDLAG
-131 SDEAGEVTFH
+131 ADDSGEVTFH
-141 APGVVT
+141 APGIVT

-158 ATVNVVDSKV
+158 ATVNVATSKIA
-168 TAVEIETPAYPSV
+168 TVEIEPLAHAIVSGSAERLTAIARTANGDPRSDASMKWTSDKPS
-181 VVGGAEKLN
+181 
-190 AVVRTSSGN
+190 
-199 PRTDVAVKW
+199 
-208 ISEKAAVATVD
+208 IATVD
-219 AAGLVTGVAPGSV
+219 AAGLVTGVAPGNA
-232 TIKAAAEGVNGTV
+232 TIKAASDEASGKVTV
-245 TLQVVRDSVRKLSV
+245 QVVRDSVHKLTV
-259 KPASTEARTGDV
+259 KPASSEARTGDV
-271 VHFSASAADAGGSHA
+271 VHFTASADSRSPVVH
-286 KDPAVRWSITGE
+286 WSIAGS
-298 GASIYPDGGFV
+298 GASVYPDGAFV
-309 AEKPGAYV
+309 AEKAGTYV
-317 VMASSGQHSATASV
+317 VTASSGQHTASASV

-338 EREMEVVSHTPM
+338 EREVEVVAHVPM

-364 AYLGTITDKVFVYD
+364 AYLATVADKLFVYD
-378 IADPASPKLLDT
+378 IVDPANPKLLDT

-396 LINDIST
+396 LINDVST

-428 TSDAAHLKV
+428 TTDASHLKV
-437 LSEYTATVSGG
+437 LSEYTATVTGG

-458 VYLTDD
+458 VYITDD
-464 ATGSMRVIDFQDV
+464 ATGSLRVIDFADPR
-477 KHPKEVARWEA
+477 HPKEVARWQTE
-488 QNPTVVT
+488 NPTVVT
-495 MDTKHGTV
+495 INTEMGSM

-516 GLAYLAYWRDGLIIL
+516 GIAYLAYWRDGLIIL

-543 NPKLVSQYH
+543 NPKLISQYR

-584 PALFELDDRDRIP
+584 PAIFNLESRDRIP
-597 VRAICHVMDISDIR
+597 VRAICHVLEVSDLK
-611 HPKEV
+611 HPREV

-672 GKGFRPNLPFVWG
+672 SKGYRPNLPFTWG

-690 VACDS
+690 IACDS
-695 ALLNGLIYFNDI
+695 PLLNSLMYFNDI

-713 TKLGAPKFEGS
+713 AKLGEPKFQGS
-724 TSSPAVRQGERSIH
+724 TTAPPVRKSEQTIH

>member
-1 MILPMTNNE
+1 
-10 RTITILNSG
+10 
-19 GRMFKHRAV
+19 MFKQTVMVMAV
-28 VLAVAVTI
+28 LVICLSGVNVAR
-36 LSAGMLMGAQDTTP
+36 SQDATPVKPEAAKQEATP
-50 AKPDA
+50 ANQETAPD
-55 AAKKDAAAP
+55 
-64 REKATDDSKQEPPS
+64 TNKQEPPS
-78 TSVAPASVEVS
+78 TSVAPATVEIT
-89 PKTLD
+89 PGTID
-94 ARVGEKVKFSAVAK
+94 AHVGEKIKFSATAK
-108 DAAGNTIDEKPSVW
+108 DAAGKTIEEKPSVW
-122 FAAPFDVAG
+122 FAAPFDLAG
-131 SDEAGEVTFH
+131 ADESGEVTFH

-147 VGAVIAGKAGY
+147 VGAVIAGKTGY
-158 ATVNVVDSKV
+158 ATVNVGTSKI
-168 TAVEIETPAYPSV
+168 ASLEIEPPAYPVV
-181 VVGGAEKLN
+181 VVGGAEKLT
-190 AVVRTSSGN
+190 AVARTQNGN
-199 PRTDVAVKW
+199 PRSDAVIKW
-208 ISEKAAVATVD
+208 SSEKPSIASVD
-219 AAGLVTGVAPGSV
+219 AAGLVAGLAPGSV
-232 TIKAAAEGVNGTV
+232 IIKATSEAANTTV
-245 TLQVVRDSVRKLSV
+245 TLQVARDAAHKLTV
-259 KPASTEARTGDV
+259 QPATTDARTGDV
-271 VHFSASAADAGGSHA
+271 VHFTATALDGAGGHL
-286 KDPAVRWSITGE
+286 KNPAVRWSISGE
-298 GASIYPDGGFV
+298 GASVYPDGAFV
-309 AEKPGAYV
+309 AEKAGTYV
-317 VMASSGQHSATASV
+317 VMASTGQHSAAASV

-338 EREMEVVSHTPM
+338 ERDVEVVSHVPM

-364 AYLGTITDKVFVYD
+364 AYLSTVADKVFVYD

-396 LINDIST
+396 IINDIST

-437 LSEYTATVSGG
+437 LSEYTATVTGG

-458 VYLTDD
+458 VYITDD
-464 ATGSMRVIDFQDV
+464 ATGSLRIIDFQDP

-488 QNPTVVT
+488 QNPTVVSIN
-495 MDTKHGTV
+495 TKQGSM
-503 TSGRYLHDLQVKD
+503 TSGRYLHDLQIKD
-516 GLAYLAYWRDGLIIL
+516 GLAYLAYWRDGLVIL

-584 PALFELDDRDRIP
+584 PAIFELEDRDRIP
-597 VRAICHVMDISDIR
+597 VRAICHVMDISDIK
-611 HPKEV
+611 HPREV
-616 AQYEV
+616 AQYEG

-632 NDMLYEGYYSGG
+632 SDMLYEGYYSGG

-672 GKGFRPNLPFVWG
+672 TKGFRPNLPFTWG

-690 VACDS
+690 ATCDS
-695 ALLNGLIYFNDI
+695 PLLNSLIYFNDI

-713 TKLGAPKFEGS
+713 TKLGEPKFEGS
-724 TSSPAVRQGERSIH
+724 TSSPAVRKSERTIH

>member
-1 MILPMTNNE
+1 
-10 RTITILNSG
+10 
-19 GRMFKHRAV
+19 MFKHIV
-28 VLAVAVTI
+28 FVMAVAVMTV
-36 LSAGMLMGAQDTTP
+36 SARTVWAQ
-50 AKPDA
+50 DA
-55 AAKKDAAAP
+55 AA
-64 REKATDDSKQEPPS
+64 TKQEAAPS
-78 TSVAPASVEVS
+78 TSVAPASVEIT

-94 ARVGEKVKFSAVAK
+94 AHVGEKVKFSATAK

-131 SDEAGEVTFH
+131 ADDNGEVTFH

-158 ATVNVVDSKV
+158 ATVNVGNSKI
-168 TAVEIETPAYPSV
+168 ASIEIDPPAFPIVAGS
-181 VVGGAEKLN
+181 AEKLTAN
-190 AVVRTSSGN
+190 ARTANGN
-199 PRTDVAVKW
+199 PRTDAVIAWTSDKPA
-208 ISEKAAVATVD
+208 IASVD
-219 AAGLVTGVAPGSV
+219 AAGLVTGVAAGSV
-232 TIKAAAEGVNGTV
+232 TIKATSEGASGTV
-245 TLQVVRDSVRKLSV
+245 SVQVVRDTVRKLTV
-259 KPASTEARTGDV
+259 KPGSTEARTGDV
-271 VHFSASAADAGGSHA
+271 VHFSAAAVDGSGGHL
-286 KDPAVRWSITGE
+286 KDPPVRWSLIGSSSGN
-298 GASIYPDGGFV
+298 GATVYADGGFV
-309 AEKPGAYV
+309 AEKAGTYV
-317 VMASSGQHSATASV
+317 VMASSGQHSASASV

-338 EREMEVVSHTPM
+338 EREVEVVAHVPM
-350 PDLQM
+350 PDMQM

-364 AYLGTITDKVFVYD
+364 AYLSTIADKVFVYD
-378 IADPASPKLLDT
+378 IADPANPKLLDT

-403 TPDEKIGVFT
+403 TPDEHIGVFT
-413 REGASNRKNGIVFLD
+413 REEASNRKNGIVFLD
-428 TSDAAHLKV
+428 TTDPAHLKV
-437 LSEYTATVSGG
+437 LSEYTATVTGG
-448 VHSAYIDGHY
+448 VHSAYVDGHD

-464 ATGSMRVIDFQDV
+464 TTGSMRVIDFQDP
-477 KHPKEVARWEA
+477 KHPKEVARWQAENA
-488 QNPTVVT
+488 TAVTVNT
-495 MDTKHGTV
+495 SMGSM

-516 GLAYLAYWRDGLIIL
+516 GLAYLAYWRDGLVIL
-531 DVGNGMAGGSPE
+531 DVGNGMSGGSPE

-584 PALFELDDRDRIP
+584 PAIFQIEGKDRIP
-597 VRAICHVMDISDIR
+597 VRAICHVMDVSDIK
-611 HPKEV
+611 HPREV

-672 GKGFRPNLPFVWG
+672 GKGFRPNLPFTWG

-690 VACDS
+690 VTCDS
-695 ALLNGLIYFNDI
+695 ALLNSLMYFNDI
-707 HSGLWI
+707 NSGLWI
-713 TKLGAPKFEGS
+713 TKLGKPKFEGS
-724 TSSPAVRQGERSIH
+724 TTSPAVRQGERTIN

>member
-1 MILPMTNNE
+1 
-10 RTITILNSG
+10 
-19 GRMFKHRAV
+19 MFKRSALV
-28 VLAVAVTI
+28 VAVAVMA
-36 LSAGMLMGAQDTTP
+36 LSVPTVWSQN
-50 AKPDA
+50 
-55 AAKKDAAAP
+55 AAAP
-64 REKATDDSKQEPPS
+64 PQEAAPT
-78 TSVAPASVEVS
+78 TSVAPASVEITPS
-89 PKTLD
+89 TLD
-94 ARVGEKVKFSAVAK
+94 AHVGEKVKFSAAAK
-108 DAAGNTIDEKPSVW
+108 DAAGNPIDENPSVW
-122 FAAPFDVAG
+122 FAAPFDLAG
-131 SDEAGEVTFH
+131 ADESGEVTFH

-158 ATVNVVDSKV
+158 ATVNVGNSKI
-168 TAVEIETPAYPSV
+168 ASLEIEPPAYPIVTGS
-181 VVGGAEKLN
+181 AEKLT
-190 AVVRTSSGN
+190 AIARSSNGD
-199 PRTDVAVKW
+199 PRTDVAIKW
-208 ISEKAAVATVD
+208 ASQKPAIATVD
-219 AAGLVTGVAPGSV
+219 SAGLVTGLAPGSV
-232 TIKAAAEGVNGTV
+232 TIKATAEGASGSATF
-245 TLQVVRDSVRKLSV
+245 QVVRDAVRKLTV
-259 KPASTEARTGDV
+259 KPATAEARTGDV
-271 VHFSASAADAGGSHA
+271 VHLSATALDGGGGHL
-286 KDPAVRWSITGE
+286 KDPLVQWSISGS
-298 GASIYPDGGFV
+298 GAAVYSDGAFV
-309 AEKPGAYV
+309 AEKAGTYV
-317 VMASSGQHSATASV
+317 VTASSGQHSAAASV

-338 EREMEVVSHTPM
+338 EREVEVVAHVPM

-364 AYLGTITDKVFVYD
+364 AYLATVADKLFVYD
-378 IADPASPKLLDT
+378 IADPANPKLLDT

-403 TPDEKIGVFT
+403 TPDEHIGVFT

-428 TSDAAHLKV
+428 TSDASHLKV

-448 VHSAYIDGHY
+448 VHSAYVDGHY

-464 ATGSMRVIDFQDV
+464 ATGSLRVIDFQDA
-477 KHPKEVARWEA
+477 KHPKEVARWQTE
-488 QNPTVVT
+488 NPTVVT
-495 MDTKHGTV
+495 MNTKMGAV

-543 NPKLVSQYH
+543 NPKLVSQYR

-584 PALFELDDRDRIP
+584 PAIFELDDRDRIP
-597 VRAICHVMDISDIR
+597 VRAICHVMDVSDIK

-632 NDMLYEGYYSGG
+632 NDMLYEGYYSGA

-672 GKGFRPNLPFVWG
+672 AKGFRPNLPFTWG

-695 ALLNGLIYFNDI
+695 PLLNSLMYFNDI

-713 TKLGAPKFEGS
+713 TKLGEPKFQGS
-724 TSSPAVRQGERSIH
+724 TSAPPVRKSERTIH

>member
-1 MILPMTNNE
+1 
-10 RTITILNSG
+10 
-19 GRMFKHRAV
+19 MFKHKAL
-28 VLAVAVTI
+28 VLAVVVI
-36 LSAGMLMGAQDTTP
+36 IFSAGSVARSQ
-50 AKPDA
+50 DA
-55 AAKKDAAAP
+55 AGA
-64 REKATDDSKQEPPS
+64 KQEPAS
-78 TSVAPASVEVS
+78 TSVAPASVEIS
-89 PKTLD
+89 PKTID
-94 ARVGEKVKFSAVAK
+94 AQVGQKIKFSAVAK
-108 DAAGNTIDEKPSVW
+108 DAAGNTLDEKPSVW

-131 SDEAGEVTFH
+131 SNDDGEVTFH
-141 APGVVT
+141 EPGAVM

-158 ATVNVVDSKV
+158 ASVNVVDSKV
-168 TAVEIETPAYPSV
+168 TAVEIEAPAYANV
-181 VVGGAEKLN
+181 VAGGAEKLN
-190 AVVRTSSGN
+190 AIPRTNSGN

-208 ISEKAAVATVD
+208 TSEKPGVATVD
-219 AAGLVTGVAPGSV
+219 GAGLVTGVAPGSV
-232 TIKAAAEGVNGTV
+232 TIKATVEGASGKV
-245 TLQVVRDSVRKLSV
+245 TLQVVRDSVHKLTV
-259 KPASTEARTGDV
+259 TPATAEARTGDV
-271 VHFSASAADAGGSHA
+271 VHFSASAADAAGGHA
-286 KDPAVRWSITGE
+286 KDAAVRWSLSANQSANSSSG
-298 GASIYPDGGFV
+298 GATVYPDGGFV
-309 AEKPGAYV
+309 AEKAGTYV

-338 EREMEVVSHTPM
+338 EREMDVVSHTAM

-364 AYLGTITDKVFVYD
+364 AYLSTIADKVFVYD
-378 IADPASPKLLDT
+378 IADPANPKLLDT

-396 LINDIST
+396 IINDIST
-403 TPDEKIGVFT
+403 TPDEKIGMFT

-428 TSDAAHLKV
+428 TSDASHLKV
-437 LSEYTATVSGG
+437 LSEYTATVTGG

-488 QNPTVVT
+488 QNPTVIS
-495 MDTKHGTV
+495 METKHGTV

-516 GLAYLAYWRDGLIIL
+516 GLAYLAYWRDGLVIL

-543 NPKLVSQYH
+543 NPKLVTQYH

-584 PALFELDDRDRIP
+584 PAIFELDDRDRIP
-597 VRAICHVMDISDIR
+597 VRAICHVMDISDIK

-672 GKGFRPNLPFVWG
+672 SKGFRPNLPFVWG

-690 VACDS
+690 VTCDS
-695 ALLNGLIYFNDI
+695 PLLNSLMYFNDI

-713 TKLGAPKFEGS
+713 TKLGEPKFEGS
-724 TSSPAVRQGERSIH
+724 TSSPAVRKGEHTIH

>member
-1 MILPMTNNE
+1 MA
-10 RTITILNSG
+10 
-19 GRMFKHRAV
+19 KHRA
-28 VLAVAVTI
+28 LAAAVMIFFVAATMH
-36 LSAGMLMGAQDTTP
+36 SQDTKPATP
-50 AKPDA
+50 
-55 AAKKDAAAP
+55 
-64 REKATDDSKQEPPS
+64 DSAKQEPPS

-94 ARVGEKVKFSAVAK
+94 AHVGEKVKFSAVGK
-108 DAAGNTIDEKPSVW
+108 DASGNPIDEKPSVW

-131 SDEAGEVTFH
+131 ANDSGEVTFH

-168 TAVEIETPAYPSV
+168 TAVEIEPPAYPSV
-181 VVGGAEKLN
+181 VAGGSEKLN
-190 AVVRTSSGN
+190 AIVRTASGN

-208 ISEKAAVATVD
+208 TSEKPTVATVD
-219 AAGLVTGVAPGSV
+219 AAGLVTGISPGSV
-232 TIKAAAEGVNGTV
+232 TVKAVAEGVSGAV
-245 TLQVVRDSVRKLSV
+245 TLQVARDSVRKLTV
-259 KPASTEARTGDV
+259 KPASAEARTGDV
-271 VHFSASAADAGGSHA
+271 VHFNASAADAAGGNM
-286 KDPAVRWSITGE
+286 KGPAVRWSITGE
-298 GASIYPDGGFV
+298 GASVYPDGAFV
-309 AEKPGAYV
+309 AEKAGTYV
-317 VMASSGQHSATASV
+317 VTASSGQHNATASV
-331 VVRPRNV
+331 VVKPRNV
-338 EREMEVVSHTPM
+338 EREMDVVSHTPM

-364 AYLGTITDKVFVYD
+364 AYLSTIADKVFVYD
-378 IADPASPKLLDT
+378 IADPANPKLLDT

-396 LINDIST
+396 IINDIST

-437 LSEYTATVSGG
+437 LSEYTATVTGG

-464 ATGSMRVIDFQDV
+464 ATGSMRVIDFKDP
-477 KHPKEVARWEA
+477 KNPKEVARWEA
-488 QNPTVVT
+488 QNPTMTT
-495 MDTKHGTV
+495 METKHGSI
-503 TSGRYLHDLQVKD
+503 TSGRYLHDLQIKD

-584 PALFELDDRDRIP
+584 PAIFELEDRDRIP
-597 VRAICHVMDISDIR
+597 VRAICHVMDISDIK

-644 ARVLDISGELRGDL
+644 ARVVDISGELRGDL

-672 GKGFRPNLPFVWG
+672 SKGYRANLPFVWG

-690 VACDS
+690 VTCDS
-695 ALLNGLIYFNDI
+695 PLLNSLMYFNDI

-713 TKLGAPKFEGS
+713 TKLGEPKFEGS
-724 TSSPAVRQGERSIH
+724 TSSPAVRKGEHTIH

>member
-1 MILPMTNNE
+1 
-10 RTITILNSG
+10 
-19 GRMFKHRAV
+19 MFNQRAV
-28 VLAVAVTI
+28 VLAVA
-36 LSAGMLMGAQDTTP
+36 GAFFCFGTAVWSQN
-50 AKPDA
+50 
-55 AAKKDAAAP
+55 AAP
-64 REKATDDSKQEPPS
+64 AGQEAAT
-78 TSVAPASVEVS
+78 TSVAPASVEIT
-89 PKTLD
+89 PNPLD
-94 ARVGEKVKFSAVAK
+94 VHVGEKVKFSAAAK
-108 DAAGNTIDEKPSVW
+108 DAAGNTIDAKPSVW
-122 FAAPFDVAG
+122 FAAPFDLAG
-131 SDEAGEVTFH
+131 AEESGEVTFH

-147 VGAVIAGKAGY
+147 VGAVIAGKTGY
-158 ATVNVVDSKV
+158 ATVNVGNPKIASL
-168 TAVEIETPAYPSV
+168 EIAKPEYAL
-181 VVGGAEKLN
+181 VVGGAEKIT
-190 AVVRTSSGN
+190 VVARSADGN
-199 PRTDVAVKW
+199 PRSDAVIKW
-208 ISEKAAVATVD
+208 TSEKPSIASVD
-219 AAGLVTGVAPGSV
+219 AAGLIIAIAPGSV
-232 TIKAAAEGVNGTV
+232 TIKATSEGASNSV
-245 TLQVVRDSVRKLSV
+245 TLQVVRDAVHKFTV
-259 KPASTEARTGDV
+259 KPASAEARTGDV
-271 VHFSASAADAGGSHA
+271 VRFTAAALEGSGA
-286 KDPAVRWSITGE
+286 QLKDSAVRWSLSSSGTG
-298 GASIYPDGGFV
+298 AMVYPDGAFV
-309 AEKPGAYV
+309 AEKAGTYV
-317 VMASSGQHSATASV
+317 VIASNGQHSAAASV

-338 EREMEVVSHTPM
+338 EREVDVVAHVPM

-364 AYLGTITDKVFVYD
+364 AYLSTIADKLFVYD
-378 IADPASPKLLDT
+378 IADPANPKLLDS

-428 TSDAAHLKV
+428 TSDASHLKV

-464 ATGSMRVIDFQDV
+464 ATGSMRVIDFQDP
-477 KHPKEVARWEA
+477 KHPKEVARWQTE
-488 QNPTVVT
+488 NPTVVSINT
-495 MDTKHGTV
+495 EHGSFS
-503 TSGRYLHDLQVKD
+503 SGRYLHDLQVKD
-516 GLAYLAYWRDGLIIL
+516 GLAYLAYWRDGLVIL
-531 DVGNGMAGGSPE
+531 DVGNGVAGGSPE
-543 NPKLVSQYH
+543 NPKLVSQYR

-584 PALFELDDRDRIP
+584 PAIFEIEDRDRIP
-597 VRAICHVMDISDIR
+597 VRAICHVMDVTDIK
-611 HPKEV
+611 HPHEV

-672 GKGFRPNLPFVWG
+672 AKGYRPNLPFTWG

-695 ALLNGLIYFNDI
+695 PLLNSLMYFNDI

-724 TSSPAVRQGERSIH
+724 ASSPGVRKGERTIH

>member
-1 MILPMTNNE
+1 
-10 RTITILNSG
+10 
-19 GRMFKHRAV
+19 MFKQSAFAIV
-28 VLAVAVTI
+28 VAATLAVPAVW
-36 LSAGMLMGAQDTTP
+36 SQDAP
-50 AKPDA
+50 AK
-55 AAKKDAAAP
+55 
-64 REKATDDSKQEPPS
+64 QETPS
-78 TSVAPASVEVS
+78 TSVAPAVVEIT

-94 ARVGEKVKFSAVAK
+94 AHVGEKVKFSAAAK
-108 DAAGNTIDEKPSVW
+108 DAAGNPIDAKVSVW
-122 FAAPFDVAG
+122 FAAPFDLAG
-131 SDEAGEVTFH
+131 ADESGQVTFH

-147 VGAVIAGKAGY
+147 VGAVIAGKTGY
-158 ATVNVVDSKV
+158 ATVNVGTSKI
-168 TAVEIETPAYPSV
+168 TILEIEQPKPIVAGSAERLSATARTANGTPRSDAKITWTSDKRSV
-181 VVGGAEKLN
+181 AN
-190 AVVRTSSGN
+190 
-199 PRTDVAVKW
+199 
-208 ISEKAAVATVD
+208 VD
-219 AAGLVTGVAPGSV
+219 AAGVVTGIAPGMA
-232 TIKAAAEGVNGTV
+232 TIKGTSDDASGNV
-245 TLQVVRDSVRKLSV
+245 TVKVVRDAVRKLLI
-259 KPASTEARTGDV
+259 KPGTAEARTGDV
-271 VHFSASAADAGGSHA
+271 MHFVASADIGNA
-286 KDPAVRWSITGE
+286 PNVRWSVSGN
-298 GASIYPDGGFV
+298 GAAIYEDGAFV
-309 AEKPGAYV
+309 AEKAGTYV
-317 VMASSGQHSATASV
+317 ISASSGQHNASASV

-338 EREMEVVSHTPM
+338 EREVEVVSHVPM

-364 AYLGTITDKVFVYD
+364 AYLSTIADKLFVYD
-378 IADPASPKLLDT
+378 IADPANPKLLDT

-396 LINDIST
+396 IINDIST

-428 TSDAAHLKV
+428 TADPSHLKV
-437 LSEYTATVSGG
+437 LSEYTATVTGG

-464 ATGSMRVIDFQDV
+464 ATGSMRVIDFQDA
-477 KHPKEVARWEA
+477 KHPKEVARFQVE
-488 QNPTVVT
+488 NPTAVSIST
-495 MDTKHGTV
+495 EMGSM

-516 GLAYLAYWRDGLIIL
+516 GIAYLAYWRDGLVIL
-531 DVGNGMAGGSPE
+531 DVGNGLVGGTPE
-543 NPKLVSQYH
+543 NPKVISQYH

-584 PALFELDDRDRIP
+584 PAIFNIEDRDRIP
-597 VRAICHVMDISDIR
+597 VRAICHVMDISDIK

-616 AQYEV
+616 AQYEA

-672 GKGFRPNLPFVWG
+672 SKGYRPNLPFTWG

-690 VACDS
+690 VTCDTPELN
-695 ALLNGLIYFNDI
+695 ALMYFNDI

-724 TSSPAVRQGERSIH
+724 TTAPPVRKTEQMIH

>member
-1 MILPMTNNE
+1 MFNLKIFKYSAITLLAMT
-10 RTITILNSG
+10 
-19 GRMFKHRAV
+19 
-28 VLAVAVTI
+28 
-36 LSAGMLMGAQDTTP
+36 LMAAPVSSQDAST
-50 AKPDA
+50 
-55 AAKKDAAAP
+55 AKKDPNNKQDAAKQD
-64 REKATDDSKQEPPS
+64 ESKQETPT
-78 TSVAPASVEVS
+78 TSVAPASVEVT
-89 PKTLD
+89 PNTLD
-94 ARVGEKVKFSAVAK
+94 AHVGEKVKFSAIAK
-108 DAAGNTIDEKPSVW
+108 DSSGAAIEAKPSVW

-131 SDEAGEVTFH
+131 ADENGEVTFH

-158 ATVNVVDSKV
+158 ATVNVLNSKI
-168 TAVEIETPAYPSV
+168 ASIEIEPPAYPV
-181 VVGGAEKLN
+181 VAGSSEKLN
-190 AVVRTSSGN
+190 AIPRTNDGK
-199 PRTDVAVKW
+199 PRTDATIKW
-208 ISEKAAVATVD
+208 SSEKPTVAIVD
-219 AAGLVTGVAPGSV
+219 AAGMVTGVAPGSA
-232 TIKAAAEGVNGTV
+232 TIKAGSDDVTGTV
-245 TLQVVRDSVRKLSV
+245 TFQVVRDSVRKLSV
-259 KPASTEARTGDV
+259 KPATTEARTGDV
-271 VHFSASAADAGGSHA
+271 VHFAAAGTSASGGELKDA
-286 KDPAVRWSITGE
+286 PVRWSITGE
-298 GASIYPDGGFV
+298 GAEIYPDGAFV
-309 AEKPGAYV
+309 AERAGTYIV
-317 VMASSGQHSATASV
+317 TASSGQHSAAASV
-331 VVRPRNV
+331 VVRRRNV
-338 EREMEVVSHTPM
+338 EREMDVVAHIPE
-350 PDLQM
+350 PDIQV

-364 AYLGTITDKVFVYD
+364 AYLATVADKVFTYD
-378 IADPASPKLLDT
+378 ISDPANPKLLDT

-396 LINDIST
+396 IINDVST

-448 VHSAYIDGHY
+448 VHSAYIDGHD
-458 VYLTDD
+458 VYITDD
-464 ATGSMRVIDFQDV
+464 ATGSLRVIDFQDP
-477 KHPKEVARWEA
+477 KHPKEVARWQTE
-488 QNPTVVT
+488 NPTVVT
-495 MDTKHGTV
+495 FDTKYGSM

-543 NPKLVSQYH
+543 NPKLVSQYR

-584 PALFELDDRDRIP
+584 PAIFELESKDRIP
-597 VRAICHVMDISDIR
+597 VRAICHVMDVSDIK

-616 AQYEV
+616 AWYEV

-632 NDMLYEGYYSGG
+632 DDMLYEGYYSGG

-672 GKGFRPNLPFVWG
+672 ATGFRPNLPFAWG

-690 VACDS
+690 VKCDS
-695 ALLNGLIYFNDI
+695 DLLNSLMYFNDI
-707 HSGLWI
+707 HTGLWI

-724 TSSPAVRQGERSIH
+724 TTSPAVRKGEKTIH

>member
-1 MILPMTNNE
+1 
-10 RTITILNSG
+10 
-19 GRMFKHRAV
+19 MFKRNAGVVAIAVMIFSAPV
-28 VLAVAVTI
+28 VLWSQT
-36 LSAGMLMGAQDTTP
+36 
-50 AKPDA
+50 
-55 AAKKDAAAP
+55 AAP
-64 REKATDDSKQEPPS
+64 AAQETAPT
-78 TSVAPASVEVS
+78 TSVAPASVEIT
-89 PKTLD
+89 PNTLD
-94 ARVGEKVKFSAVAK
+94 VHVGEKVKFSARAK
-108 DAAGNTIDEKPSVW
+108 DAAGNAIDEKPSVW
-122 FAAPFDVAG
+122 FAAPFDLAG
-131 SDEAGEVTFH
+131 ADESGEVTFH
-141 APGVVT
+141 MPGVVT

-158 ATVNVVDSKV
+158 ATVNVQNTKI
-168 TAVEIETPAYPSV
+168 AGLEMKPKLPL
-181 VVGGAEKLN
+181 VVGGAEEI
-190 AVVRTSSGN
+190 AVIARSPDGN
-199 PRTDVAVKW
+199 PRTDAVLKW
-208 ISEKAAVATVD
+208 TSDKPSIASVD
-219 AAGLVTGVAPGSV
+219 AAGLVTGIEPGTV
-232 TIKAAAEGVNGTV
+232 TIKATSEGVSNTV
-245 TLQVVRDSVRKLSV
+245 TFQVVRDAVHKLTV
-259 KPASTEARTGDV
+259 KPASAEARTGDV
-271 VHFSASAADAGGSHA
+271 VHFDATVLYDAGAHS
-286 KDPAVRWSITGE
+286 KDSSVRWSLSENGS
-298 GASIYPDGGFV
+298 GNRGMVYPDGAFV
-309 AEKPGAYV
+309 AEKAGTYV
-317 VMASSGQHSATASV
+317 VMASSGQHTAAASV

-338 EREMEVVSHTPM
+338 EREVDVVAHVPM

-364 AYLGTITDKVFVYD
+364 AYLSTIADKLFVYD
-378 IADPASPKLLDT
+378 IADPANPKLLDT

-396 LINDIST
+396 IINDIST

-428 TSDAAHLKV
+428 TSDATHLKV
-437 LSEYTATVSGG
+437 LSEYTATVTGG

-458 VYLTDD
+458 VYITDD
-464 ATGSMRVIDFQDV
+464 ATGSLRIIDFQDP
-477 KHPKEVARWEA
+477 KHPKEVARWQAE
-488 QNPTVVT
+488 NPTVVSINT
-495 MDTKHGTV
+495 AHGSI

-516 GLAYLAYWRDGLIIL
+516 GLAYLAYWRDGLIVL

-543 NPKLVSQYH
+543 NPKLVSQYR

-584 PALFELDDRDRIP
+584 PAIFEIDDRDRIP
-597 VRAICHVMDISDIR
+597 VRAICHVMDVSDIK
-611 HPKEV
+611 HPREV

-672 GKGFRPNLPFVWG
+672 SKGFRPNLPFTWG

-690 VACDS
+690 VTCDS
-695 ALLNGLIYFNDI
+695 PLLNSLMYFNDI

-713 TKLGAPKFEGS
+713 TKLGEPKFEGS
-724 TSSPAVRQGERSIH
+724 TSSPGVRKGERTIH

>member
-1 MILPMTNNE
+1 
-10 RTITILNSG
+10 
-19 GRMFKHRAV
+19 MFQHRAL
-28 VLAVAVTI
+28 VLAMAVTA
-36 LSAGMLMGAQDTTP
+36 LVVP
-50 AKPDA
+50 AMSQDA
-55 AAKKDAAAP
+55 AAKP
-64 REKATDDSKQEPPS
+64 QEQAS
-78 TSVAPASVEVS
+78 TSVAPATVEIT

-94 ARVGEKVKFSAVAK
+94 AHVGEKVKFSAAAK
-108 DAAGNTIDEKPSVW
+108 DAAGNPIDAKVSVW
-122 FAAPFDVAG
+122 FAAPFDLAG
-131 SDEAGEVTFH
+131 ADDSGEVTFH

-158 ATVNVVDSKV
+158 ATVNVGTSKV
-168 TAVEIETPAYPSV
+168 ASIDIDPLRHAVVAGS
-181 VVGGAEKLN
+181 AEKLT
-190 AVVRTSSGN
+190 AIARTPNGDPRSDAALKWTSDKSS
-199 PRTDVAVKW
+199 
-208 ISEKAAVATVD
+208 VATVD
-219 AAGLVTGVAPGSV
+219 AAGLVTGVAPGSATIRATSDGVVGGV
-232 TIKAAAEGVNGTV
+232 TI
-245 TLQVVRDSVRKLSV
+245 QVVRDSVRKMSV
-259 KPASTEARTGDV
+259 KPASAEARTGDV
-271 VHFSASAADAGGSHA
+271 VHFSASADGSKDA
-286 KDPAVRWSITGE
+286 PVRWAISGN
-298 GASIYPDGGFV
+298 GASVYADGAFV
-309 AEKPGAYV
+309 AEKAGTYV
-317 VMASSGQHSATASV
+317 VTASSGQHSASASV

-338 EREMEVVSHTPM
+338 EREVEVVAHVPL

-364 AYLGTITDKVFVYD
+364 AYLATVADKLFVYD
-378 IADPASPKLLDT
+378 IADPGNPKLLDT

-396 LINDIST
+396 LINDVST

-428 TSDAAHLKV
+428 TTDASHLKV

-448 VHSAYIDGHY
+448 VHSAYVDGHY

-464 ATGSMRVIDFQDV
+464 ATGSLRIIDFQDV
-477 KHPKEVARWEA
+477 KHPKEVARWQTE
-488 QNPTVVT
+488 NPTVVT
-495 MDTKHGTV
+495 INSEMGSM

-516 GLAYLAYWRDGLIIL
+516 GLAYLAYWRDGLVIL

-584 PALFELDDRDRIP
+584 PAIFSLEDRDRIP
-597 VRAICHVMDISDIR
+597 VRAICHVMDLTDIK

-616 AQYEV
+616 AQYEA

-672 GKGFRPNLPFVWG
+672 GKGYRPNLPFTWG

-690 VACDS
+690 VTCDS
-695 ALLNGLIYFNDI
+695 PLLNGLMYFNDI

-713 TKLGAPKFEGS
+713 TKLGEPKFQGS
-724 TSSPAVRQGERSIH
+724 ATAPPVRKSEQTIH